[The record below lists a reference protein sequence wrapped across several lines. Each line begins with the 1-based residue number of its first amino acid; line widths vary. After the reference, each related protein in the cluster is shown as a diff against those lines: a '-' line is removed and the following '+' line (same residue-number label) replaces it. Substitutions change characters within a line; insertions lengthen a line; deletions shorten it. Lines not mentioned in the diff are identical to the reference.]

1 MREIEIQAT
10 ISRSLYRE
18 MVYFQMFRRKR
29 TTLPFGIVAYLLAA
43 GTVIAKLTGYY
54 TVDSYA
60 FGMFT
65 FYACVIYLFFPPVLI
80 GLLEY
85 QIHRMSTGN
94 KTVVGQSHRIV
105 FNENGVASYVG
116 KAAGKFTWKQVLEAY
131 ELKNAFL
138 FYISQSQ
145 ALALAKKRCHSRGA
159 AGHPGTGAGKAG
171 QTVHYQGPLR
181 SRRYANKASGSCRGL
196 FCSGNIRRFIHKI
209 SAI

>member
-65 FYACVIYLFFPPVLI
+65 FYACDDLSVLPAGPDRTAGISDPPDV
-80 GLLEY
+80 
-85 QIHRMSTGN
+85 HRQQDSGRP
-94 KTVVGQSHRIV
+94 VPPHRI
-105 FNENGVASYVG
+105 
-116 KAAGKFTWKQVLEAY
+116 Q
-131 ELKNAFL
+131 
-138 FYISQSQ
+138 
-145 ALALAKKRCHSRGA
+145 
-159 AGHPGTGAGKAG
+159 
-171 QTVHYQGPLR
+171 
-181 SRRYANKASGSCRGL
+181 
-196 FCSGNIRRFIHKI
+196 
-209 SAI
+209 

>member
-131 ELKNAFL
+131 EQKLDEVESENEDLDEGEALDEQDEDAPAFG
-138 FYISQSQ
+138 QSM
-145 ALALAKKRCHSRGA
+145 
-159 AGHPGTGAGKAG
+159 
-171 QTVHYQGPLR
+171 
-181 SRRYANKASGSCRGL
+181 
-196 FCSGNIRRFIHKI
+196 
-209 SAI
+209 

>member
-85 QIHRMSTGN
+85 QIHRMSTGD

-145 ALALAKKRCHSRGA
+145 ALALAKSDATPGSSR
-159 AGHPGTGAGKAG
+159 P
-171 QTVHYQGPLR
+171 
-181 SRRYANKASGSCRGL
+181 
-196 FCSGNIRRFIHKI
+196 SGNWHRKSWANGSSSRPAEIQKICKKSLRQLPGAFLFWKYPEIH
-209 SAI
+209 S

>member
-85 QIHRMSTGN
+85 QIHRQQDSGRP
-94 KTVVGQSHRIV
+94 VPPHRI
-105 FNENGVASYVG
+105 
-116 KAAGKFTWKQVLEAY
+116 Q
-131 ELKNAFL
+131 
-138 FYISQSQ
+138 
-145 ALALAKKRCHSRGA
+145 
-159 AGHPGTGAGKAG
+159 
-171 QTVHYQGPLR
+171 
-181 SRRYANKASGSCRGL
+181 
-196 FCSGNIRRFIHKI
+196 
-209 SAI
+209 

>member
-65 FYACVIYLFFPPVLI
+65 FYACVIYLFFPPALI

-131 ELKNAFL
+131 EAEKCLPVL
-138 FYISQSQ
+138 YQPEPGPCPGQ
-145 ALALAKKRCHSRGA
+145 ERCHSRGA
-159 AGHPGTGAGKAG
+159 AGHPGTGTGKAG
-171 QTVHYQGPLR
+171 QTVHHQGPLR
-181 SRRYANKASGSCRGL
+181 SRRYGKKSLRQLPGAFL
-196 FCSGNIRRFIHKI
+196 FWKYPEIH
-209 SAI
+209 S

>member
-85 QIHRMSTGN
+85 QIHRMSTGD

-145 ALALAKKRCHSRGA
+145 ALALAKSDATPEEQQAIRDLAQEKL
-159 AGHPGTGAGKAG
+159 GK
-171 QTVHYQGPLR
+171 
-181 SRRYANKASGSCRGL
+181 
-196 FCSGNIRRFIHKI
+196 RFIIK
-209 SAI
+209 AR

>member
-85 QIHRMSTGN
+85 QIHRISTG
-94 KTVVGQSHRIV
+94 
-105 FNENGVASYVG
+105 
-116 KAAGKFTWKQVLEAY
+116 
-131 ELKNAFL
+131 
-138 FYISQSQ
+138 QSQ
-145 ALALAKKRCHSRGA
+145 ALALAKSDATPEEQQAIRELAQEKL
-159 AGHPGTGAGKAG
+159 GK
-171 QTVHYQGPLR
+171 
-181 SRRYANKASGSCRGL
+181 
-196 FCSGNIRRFIHKI
+196 RFIIK
-209 SAI
+209 AR